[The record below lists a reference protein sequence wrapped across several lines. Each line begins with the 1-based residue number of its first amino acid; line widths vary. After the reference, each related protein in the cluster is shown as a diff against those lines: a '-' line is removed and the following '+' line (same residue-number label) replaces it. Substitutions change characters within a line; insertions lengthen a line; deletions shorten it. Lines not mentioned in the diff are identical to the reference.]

1 MILTSTCDDERLFLS
16 SEVNWLCISPFIS
29 LLEVVVKSDIDLSV
43 QVYVVL
49 PKSNTSIGIVQAGMV
64 QLAGQESL

>member
-1 MILTSTCDDERLFLS
+1 MILTSTCDDERLFLT

-49 PKSNTSIGIVQAGMV
+49 PKSDTFIGIVQAGMV
-64 QLAGQESL
+64 HLAGQESL